1 KLLSDRDRI
10 EVGAFTRMDTIEQT
24 DTRLYPDGTILRRN
38 VDATID
44 ATSIAGYVDAA
55 IYPLPRVVVRGG
67 TRVDSVAYSVA
78 DHLGNSGL
86 ERTTEGVHLGNK
98 AVVDYAAGRGVHL
111 IASYGEGFRTP
122 QARDLAEGQTS
133 PFATIQSLEFGAR
146 TKTPKEWQASLV
158 GFGSWLSQDLV

>member
-78 DHLGNSGL
+78 N
-86 ERTTEGVHLGNK
+86 HLGNK

-122 QARDLAEGQTS
+122 QARDLAEGQTI
-133 PFATIQSLEFGAR
+133 PFATIQSLEFG
-146 TKTPKEWQASLV
+146 
-158 GFGSWLSQDLV
+158 